1 LLIGLPEFDFPPL
14 DPLFYKY
21 GKFVI
26 NSGDVHYQVIFS
38 NVTIIGLSK
47 IQFLSIRTNFLDD
60 FFYLEVKGNIPK
72 LFVKGD
78 IRADGNLSGFR
89 LANEGY
95 YNVTAEDIRTAA
107 NLTGHVVNDTWIV
120 EYIHLVMPI
129 GKFKLYYNDAVNDK
143 KAFAPVTCK
152 RDSNDYS
159 ACLKQALEEGWL
171 LIIKGL
177 PEFDIPPLDPLVYE
191 NGKFELNSNEIR
203 AELIFSNLIIIG
215 LSKLHFPDVRPHR
228 LNDVFRLEIDA
239 IIPKLTLETDVKIN
253 GTLNTLMLKVA
264 GEDHLN
270 ATAHDVRGTCD
281 LTGHVINDTWIVE
294 HFHIAPSIGTLKVYF
309 DNLFEGNK
317 ELNNLALTFLNEYW
331 PVFYRLMLPFISD
344 ILDPWL
350 VGFANKFFSN
360 VPLSNIFP
368 VTTCKRD
375 SVDYSACLK
384 QAVIEALP
392 RFVKGFPEFDFPPL
406 EPIFYEYG
414 KVVFDSGDIH
424 AEVTVMN
431 MSAAGLSK
439 AQINDVRPHFLDDS
453 FRLEVDA
460 IVPNLI
466 LNGAVKMNG
475 TIGIFRIV
483 SKGPFNL
490 TADDVIGTWD
500 LSGHVVNDTLIVEH
514 IRILPS
520 VKKLKLYFDL
530 FPDSKEIND
539 IIVSFVNEFWPPLYR
554 VMLPITSK
562 AWDPWLTDLTN
573 KLFSKVSFSKLFP

>member
-1 LLIGLPEFDFPPL
+1 MLLYVLCIFSVIFSLCLTKKSELPVTPCKRDSNDYSACLRQSVEDAWPQFVAGLPEFDFPPL

-143 KAFAPVTCK
+143 KAFVDIIISFVNEFWPMLYRVSLPFMIDGLQPVFSIAVFGLSLARKTELPPVTCK

-368 VTTCKRD
+368 
-375 SVDYSACLK
+375 
-384 QAVIEALP
+384 
-392 RFVKGFPEFDFPPL
+392 
-406 EPIFYEYG
+406 
-414 KVVFDSGDIH
+414 
-424 AEVTVMN
+424 
-431 MSAAGLSK
+431 
-439 AQINDVRPHFLDDS
+439 
-453 FRLEVDA
+453 
-460 IVPNLI
+460 
-466 LNGAVKMNG
+466 
-475 TIGIFRIV
+475 
-483 SKGPFNL
+483 
-490 TADDVIGTWD
+490 
-500 LSGHVVNDTLIVEH
+500 
-514 IRILPS
+514 
-520 VKKLKLYFDL
+520 
-530 FPDSKEIND
+530 
-539 IIVSFVNEFWPPLYR
+539 
-554 VMLPITSK
+554 
-562 AWDPWLTDLTN
+562 
-573 KLFSKVSFSKLFP
+573 